1 MLQNIKSLL
10 ETNVGLFLLVFLM
23 FDLVPVLVQKKLPVN
38 AKKKPYTWKL
48 IMEIDVLS

>member
-23 FDLVPVLVQKKLPVN
+23 FDLVPVLVQKVTIQC
-38 AKKKPYTWKL
+38 KKKPYTWKL
-48 IMEIDVLS
+48 IIEIDVLS